1 MIPYEEEQQDLALLS
16 ISTFQRELKDL
27 NQFSF
32 ASAIGI
38 LSSIPVLISVTILSQ
53 VTRKRFLDQIAKQEK
68 INENTEIDN
77 LSGKKSYEDDFD
89 SKFNSTYKKSMD
101 SDNRLLLKV
110 TKPLLQSRNSAVV
123 LAVAQLYY
131 YIAPKK

>member
-1 MIPYEEEQQDLALLS
+1 
-16 ISTFQRELKDL
+16 
-27 NQFSF
+27 
-32 ASAIGI
+32 
-38 LSSIPVLISVTILSQ
+38 
-53 VTRKRFLDQIAKQEK
+53 
-68 INENTEIDN
+68 
-77 LSGKKSYEDDFD
+77 
-89 SKFNSTYKKSMD
+89 MD